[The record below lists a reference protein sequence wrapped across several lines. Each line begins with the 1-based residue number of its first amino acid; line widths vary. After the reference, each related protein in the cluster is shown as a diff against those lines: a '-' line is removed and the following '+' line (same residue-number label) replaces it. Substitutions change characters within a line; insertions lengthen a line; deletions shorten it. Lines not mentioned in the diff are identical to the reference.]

1 MDFDK
6 LKKAAKETFRIMTG
20 KDDEELFDDDEEI
33 IGNDTETEPESDFDY
48 APEPFDD
55 ADEES
60 DADAASDSSDDNPVE
75 HTQRIDLK
83 SVLQMFKS
91 NGSDDTKQASDLSKK
106 DPVDSVEKTNQAVE
120 KIDKKIDEISVAADE
135 NNEKLNETLTE
146 LKTDV
151 SSALNTFRDEL
162 SAMRVNSDGMTS
174 GQQEFSSTVLERLN
188 ATDKKIDKITA
199 SLASVSKLNDSIF
212 DLKNSQINTK
222 NSLGDLEAAFYQF
235 KKKLSTSMLIISIIA
250 AVIVILEIIN
260 LLS

>member
-20 KDDEELFDDDEEI
+20 KDDEELFNDEE
-33 IGNDTETEPESDFDY
+33 TENGAAGSETESDFDF
-48 APEPFDD
+48 AAEPFDEPED
-55 ADEES
+55 P
-60 DADAASDSSDDNPVE
+60 SSPDDGTKALRDDTAG

-83 SVLQMFKS
+83 SVLQMFKAS
-91 NGSDDTKQASDLSKK
+91 GSDDEPSADAKQTGQISS
-106 DPVDSVEKTNQAVE
+106 SENTNKAVE
-120 KIDKKIDEISVAADE
+120 MIDKKIEEISVAADE
-135 NNEKLNETLTE
+135 NSEKINVTLAE

-151 SSALNTFRDEL
+151 SSALDTFRSEL
-162 SAMRVNSDGMTS
+162 SAMRVNSDGITS

-188 ATDKKIDKITA
+188 ATDKKIDKIAA
-199 SLASVSKLNDSIF
+199 SISSVSKLNDSLF

-235 KKKLSTSMLIISIIA
+235 KKKLNTSMLIMSIIA

>member
-20 KDDEELFDDDEEI
+20 KDDDELFDDDDEI
-33 IGNDTETEPESDFDY
+33 INNDTESDAESDFDY
-48 APEPFDD
+48 APEPFDKP
-55 ADEES
+55 EEEAGS
-60 DADAASDSSDDNPVE
+60 DVSSDTSDDSTVE

-91 NGSDDTKQASDLSKK
+91 PGSDDAKQAPDTPKTDTK
-106 DPVDSVEKTNQAVE
+106 ASVEEATKAVE
-120 KIDKKIDEISVAADE
+120 KIDKKIDEISVAAGE
-135 NNEKLNETLTE
+135 NSEKINVTLTE

-151 SSALNTFRDEL
+151 SSALDTFRDEL

-188 ATDKKIDKITA
+188 ATDKKIDKIAA
-199 SLASVSKLNDSIF
+199 SISSVSKLNDSIF

-235 KKKLSTSMLIISIIA
+235 KKKLNSSLLIISIIA

>member
-33 IGNDTETEPESDFDY
+33 TGNDAETESESDFDY
-48 APEPFDD
+48 APEPFDT

-60 DADAASDSSDDNPVE
+60 DADAAISDDNSVE

-91 NGSDDTKQASDLSKK
+91 NGSDDNRQTSDTSKN
-106 DPVDSVEKTNQAVE
+106 DSADSAEKTNKAVE

-151 SSALNTFRDEL
+151 SSALDTFRDEL

-199 SLASVSKLNDSIF
+199 SLESVSKLNDSIF
-212 DLKNSQINTK
+212 DLKNAQINTK

-235 KKKLSTSMLIISIIA
+235 KKKLNTSMLIISIIA